1 VHTTDA
7 ALATIGYEQRF
18 ERVLGH
24 LVQNAIDATRHAGE
38 VRISVGAEGENAV
51 IEVADSGCGMSEAF
65 VREHLFR
72 PFQTTKGDG
81 MGIGVFEV
89 AQYTKDMGGRIE
101 VDSRP
106 GAGTRFRL
114 MLPLEQDGAMAA

>member
-1 VHTTDA
+1 
-7 ALATIGYEQRF
+7 
-18 ERVLGH
+18 VLGH
-24 LVQNAIDATRHAGE
+24 LVQNAIDATHETGE
-38 VRISVGAEGENAV
+38 VRIKVGAEGPNAV

-65 VREHLFR
+65 VRERLFR
-72 PFQTTKGDG
+72 PFQTTKGNG
-81 MGIGVFEV
+81 MGIGVYEV

-114 MLPLEQDGAMAA
+114 VFPLQSKGVMAA